1 MRAETGAVKL
11 LVDAQPSVI
20 GPLLEALDSN
30 GDTPLAVAVF
40 HCAKLDERNAESG
53 MYCTNLV
60 RCESVIIAPSDRL
73 LLVAVIRICRNHN
86 YISSIVKKPCSHFN
100 SCLFTPMFI
109 H

>member
-1 MRAETGAVKL
+1 MLILNSLRGGAGAVKL

-53 MYCTNLV
+53 ALPA
-60 RCESVIIAPSDRL
+60 RSD
-73 LLVAVIRICRNHN
+73 A
-86 YISSIVKKPCSHFN
+86 SQ
-100 SCLFTPMFI
+100 
-109 H
+109 